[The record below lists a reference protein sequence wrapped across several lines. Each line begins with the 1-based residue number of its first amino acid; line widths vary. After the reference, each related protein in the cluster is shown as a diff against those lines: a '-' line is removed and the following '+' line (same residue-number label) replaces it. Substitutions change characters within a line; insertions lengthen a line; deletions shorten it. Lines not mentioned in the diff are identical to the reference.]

1 MEQEETT
8 YIISGVPN
16 RPDLEGMELTGPELD
31 DFISDEEV
39 FNIIGG
45 HVREKTQPHKNWDE
59 SISGLKETG
68 ENVQNMIEEAVT
80 QRDLGPS
87 GWGIKRNG
95 KVVPL
100 NNTELR
106 KTLNDADQKGMNK
119 LLKSGRLMKWDSIG
133 DFIPA
138 TKEDVEGY
146 PYLRPE
152 LPQSQLEISSAETGF
167 KFPSFNDITDWMVR
181 PGGLLTSSRER
192 FINDPDLNPYKKMWQ
207 KKKDDGADE
216 NSEEMKNLERQAAI
230 YGTEAEKNFNE
241 ALKNYNENEQPA
253 ALNFLGENLDVFDLA
268 TAPFSFAGIA
278 GKLGKYGVTAPV
290 KLLTKMGPKTR
301 LGAEAALQTGL
312 EAGHSAIE
320 GENPVVGALGGGLS
334 TLLPGAVG
342 ALRGGRLLK
351 KSKLDDQGIMEQ
363 ALGLMEDDASRGIRG
378 RLNASRGVRGKV
390 AEGIAHPSYSDSPL
404 LSPADID
411 AEINKRIPA
420 NIQRGLQQGNVE
432 SLYPESVRL
441 GDPRLTYTSL
451 EGPRSSYPTEWAQV
465 GPEEF
470 DLKESWITDDLR
482 KTIEDMYPE
491 MSARGVKR
499 KDLTSFKPGKEGITD
514 VEKRIVDEL
523 PDVEDITLS
532 DLLKALNEFKPKNQ
546 SESILKNRL
555 LNKLGTTEVVRKP
568 GEKYG
573 LEIIHR
579 SAPMIPDWE
588 KTIEPRTGWGWWN
601 LLNNEAFNLPKD
613 LLREYGT
620 EKIDEKFTW

>member
-87 GWGIKRNG
+87 GWGIKRG
-95 KVVPL
+95 DKAVPL
-100 NNTELR
+100 TNTELR
-106 KTLNDADQKGMNK
+106 KTLHDADQKGMNK
-119 LLKSGRLMKWDSIG
+119 LLKSGRLMTTFG
-133 DFIPA
+133 PTGELVPA
-138 TKEDVEGY
+138 TKEDVENY

-152 LPQSQLEISSAETGF
+152 LPQSQLEISSSEAGF

-278 GKLGKYGVTAPV
+278 GKLGKYGATAPV
-290 KLLTKMGPKTR
+290 KLLSKMGPKTR
-301 LGAEAALQTGL
+301 LGAEAAFQSGL
-312 EAGHSAIE
+312 EAAHSGIE
-320 GENPVVGALGGGLS
+320 GENAGVGALGGGLS

-363 ALGLMEDDASRGIRG
+363 ALGLMDKDASRGIRG
-378 RLNASRGVRGKV
+378 RIS
-390 AEGIAHPSYSDSPL
+390 EGIAHPSVKDSPL

-411 AEINKRIPA
+411 AEINKRIPE
-420 NIQRGLQQGNVE
+420 NIQRGVNVVE
-432 SLYPESVRL
+432 SEYPEIVRL
-441 GDPRLTYTSL
+441 GDPRLTYTTL
-451 EGPRSSYPTEWAQV
+451 EGPRSSYPTEWHQV
-465 GPEEF
+465 GPEDF

-482 KTIEDMYPE
+482 KTIADMYPE

-499 KDLTSFKPGKEGITD
+499 KDLISFKPGKEGITD

-532 DLLKALNEFKPKNQ
+532 DLLKALNEFKPKNH
-546 SESILKNRL
+546 SESILKSRL
-555 LNKLGTTEVVRKP
+555 LNNLGTTEIGIKP
-568 GEKYG
+568 GTRAE
-573 LEIIHR
+573 LEITHK

-601 LLNNEAFNLPKD
+601 ILNDEAFNMPKD